1 MKRDSIT
8 GKMYSTQK
16 VLVTLSGGAQEIIL
30 SDKLSRREV
39 VNDMFDY
46 IESEIKSG
54 RLNNCKIDEIKFLKN
69 SVIELE

>member
-16 VLVTLSGGAQEIIL
+16 VAVSLTGGKAIIIL

-39 VNDMFDY
+39 INDIFDY
-46 IESEIKSG
+46 IDSERKSG
-54 RLNNCKIDEIKFLKN
+54 RFNGDIVGIEFLDN

>member
-8 GKMYSTQK
+8 GKMYATQK
-16 VLVTLSGGAQEIIL
+16 VMVTLSEGTPKIIL

-39 VNDMFDY
+39 VNDIFDY
-46 IESEIKSG
+46 IESENKSG
-54 RLNNCKIDEIKFLKN
+54 RLSNCSIGEIKFLDN

>member
-8 GKMYSTQK
+8 GRMYASQK
-16 VLVTLSGGAQEIIL
+16 VMVTLTDGKTQIIL

-39 VNDMFDY
+39 VNDIFDY
-46 IESEIKSG
+46 IEIEKRAGRVAGQIAEI
-54 RLNNCKIDEIKFLKN
+54 RFLDS